1 MLLQSQA
8 MRSLLLCF
16 AALTL
21 FAQADLNTALAPSRQ
36 RINDIDDQIVKL
48 LNERAAVVH
57 QVGLIKKQYHA
68 PAEQPGRAEQVL
80 RRVSGQARAPLPADA
95 VRHIYQTIVDEMTSM
110 EATEMAR

>member
-1 MLLQSQA
+1 

-16 AALTL
+16 AALTV

-57 QVGLIKKQYHA
+57 EVGVIKKQYHA
-68 PAEQPGRAEQVL
+68 PADQPGRAEQVL
-80 RRVSGQARAPLPADA
+80 RRVSEQAHAPLSGEA
-95 VRHIYQTIVDEMTSM
+95 VRHIYQTIVSEMTNM
-110 EATEMAR
+110 EAAEIAR